1 MTTHPFEDENGTYLV
16 LTNAEG
22 RYSLWPDGIT
32 VPDGWNVALTA
43 SSRAEC
49 LAFVEERWTDICPSP
64 AGADT

>member
-1 MTTHPFEDENGTYLV
+1 MTTNPFEDEEGTYLV

-22 RYSLWPDGIT
+22 QYSLWPEGIA
-32 VPDGWNVALTA
+32 VPDGWDVALTA

-49 LAFVEERWTDICPSP
+49 LAHGEANWTDICPAP